1 MSEPKHGVA
10 AEVAERL
17 KGEVVGTPGV
27 ENSGAGAQA
36 GLPLLDEPAA
46 GGDAEAATPL
56 GAKVRR
62 GPGRPPG
69 SANRLTKDIRKLI
82 LAKHCHPLLALA
94 EIYSMDAK
102 ELAKHLDCKPIDAL
116 NTQIRAAAE
125 LAPYLAAK
133 QAAVDDSGNVA
144 LPVLQLNF
152 GGPAPAALAASD
164 GRGAISILDMMKVV
178 EDQRLSEA
186 EPDASHGDGSHDQ
199 AQDVD
204 AEGESGD

>member
-17 KGEVVGTPGV
+17 KGEVVGTPAA
-27 ENSGAGAQA
+27 ENPGAGAQP
-36 GLPLLDEPAA
+36 GLPLLDEPEA

-102 ELAKHLDCKPIDAL
+102 ELAKHLECKPIDAL

-164 GRGAISILDMMKVV
+164 GRGAISILDVQKLM
-178 EDQRLSEA
+178 EDQRLSES
-186 EPDASHGDGSHDQ
+186 EPGASHGDGSHDP
-199 AQDVD
+199 AQGVD
-204 AEGESGD
+204 AEGESDD